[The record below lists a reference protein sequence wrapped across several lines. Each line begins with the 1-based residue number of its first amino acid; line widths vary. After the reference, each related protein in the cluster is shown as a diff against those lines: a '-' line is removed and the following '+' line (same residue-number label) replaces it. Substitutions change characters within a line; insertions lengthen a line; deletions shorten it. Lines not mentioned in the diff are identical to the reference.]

1 MGLTWNSLK
10 NASHFLHFARFA
22 STALLL
28 LAVVQPSLAK
38 RKDDVV
44 VMKNGDRFTGEIKG
58 LQHGEL
64 SLKADYMKES
74 VRLDWNRVERLESQ
88 DKFIVAL
95 ADGHRYAGRIERIE
109 GEKAEPWTLVR
120 MH

>member
-1 MGLTWNSLK
+1 
-10 NASHFLHFARFA
+10 
-22 STALLL
+22 
-28 LAVVQPSLAK
+28 
-38 RKDDVV
+38 
-44 VMKNGDRFTGEIKG
+44 
-58 LQHGEL
+58 
-64 SLKADYMKES
+64 MKES